1 LAQNQTAFEN
11 QKSQFYPAG
20 GQKEKEKLS
29 PQYSIVEW
37 LCVGC
42 GDCTCAWG
50 CCLQTIGMRLSGG
63 QQQRVHF
70 FFPPIQNTI

>member
-1 LAQNQTAFEN
+1 LFARSPRLRWGFARIFLYILAQNQTAFEN
-11 QKSQFYPAG
+11 QKSVFCPAG

-42 GDCTCAWG
+42 GGCTCAWG
-50 CCLQTIGMRLSGG
+50 CCL
-63 QQQRVHF
+63 
-70 FFPPIQNTI
+70 